1 MTSGRTAEAERQEWI
16 DDLDRFAELR
26 EPWNRLAG
34 GSPFLTWEWLDAW
47 WRCFGTG
54 DPQVFAAWEGEE
66 LVAGLTCGLRKKH
79 LRAMADMNT
88 DLFGPVVRSRS
99 DLRRIVD
106 AILAGPWSRAT
117 LPSLP
122 LGEPFIEELIAALK
136 SKGWLT
142 HHPSR
147 LIESPIVAT
156 GDSFENYCR
165 DVLSTN
171 ARRQVGK
178 AHRRLEREGEVELRV
193 FDEPDDLEPVLA
205 ECFALESAGH
215 KGLWKSDTLSS
226 EALTR
231 FLELVF
237 DRFQERG
244 AVRVSELRLDGAL
257 LAFDL
262 SLIHGRV
269 FYAIKTSY
277 DEDYSYYAPG
287 HILRLAVIEACFERE
302 LDSHEF
308 LYPVSRWKARYMT
321 EVRTT
326 TTLRAYRRRPG
337 PLIRYATRRWV
348 MPALIPLRVRLR
360 EGLRRFRQNR
370 PRFEP

>member
-1 MTSGRTAEAERQEWI
+1 MTAKAARQEWI

-34 GSPFLTWEWLDAW
+34 ESPFLTWEWLDAW

-54 DPQVFAAWEGEE
+54 DPQVFVAWEGEE
-66 LVAGLTCGLRKKH
+66 LVAGLACGLQKRH

-88 DLFGPVVRSRS
+88 DLFGPVVRSEA
-99 DLRRIVD
+99 DLRHVVD
-106 AILAGPWSRAT
+106 AVLAGPWSRMT
-117 LPSLP
+117 FPSLP
-122 LGEPFIEELIAALK
+122 LDQPFIEELTVGLR
-136 SKGWLT
+136 SHGWLT

-147 LIESPIVAT
+147 LIQSPIVDT
-156 GDSFENYCR
+156 SGSFEDYCR

-171 ARRQVGK
+171 ARRQVRK
-178 AHRRLEREGEVELRV
+178 AHRRLEREGRVELRV
-193 FDEPDDLEPVLA
+193 FEEPEDLEPVLA
-205 ECFALESAGH
+205 ECFALEAAGH

-237 DRFQERG
+237 GRFKERG
-244 AVRVSELRLDGAL
+244 AVRVSELRLDDAL
-257 LAFDL
+257 IAFDL
-262 SLIHGRV
+262 SFIHGRV

-277 DEDYSYYAPG
+277 AEDYSYYAPG

-321 EVRTT
+321 EARTT
-326 TTLRAYRRRPG
+326 TTLRSYRRRPAA
-337 PLIRYATRRWV
+337 LSRYAARRWV
-348 MPALIPLRVRLR
+348 MPALIPLRVWLR
-360 EGLRRFRQNR
+360 EVLRRFRQRR
-370 PRFEP
+370 PHLGSR

>member
-1 MTSGRTAEAERQEWI
+1 MTAKAERQEWI

-34 GSPFLTWEWLDAW
+34 GSPFLTWEWFDAW
-47 WRCFGTG
+47 WRCFGVG
-54 DPQVFAAWEGEE
+54 GPQVFAAWEGSE
-66 LVAGLTCGLRKKH
+66 LVAGLACGLHKGH

-88 DLFGPVVRSRS
+88 DLFGPVVRAES
-99 DLRRIVD
+99 DLPRVVD
-106 AILAGPWSRAT
+106 AILSGPWSRAT
-117 LPSLP
+117 FPSLP
-122 LGEPFIEELIAALK
+122 LDDPFIEQLTPSLK
-136 SKGWLT
+136 TSGWFT

-147 LIESPIVAT
+147 LIQSPIVDT
-156 GDSFENYCR
+156 GGSFEDYCR
-165 DVLSTN
+165 EVLSTN

-178 AHRRLEREGEVELRV
+178 AHRRLEREGKVELRV
-193 FDEPDDLEPVLA
+193 FEKPKDLDPVFA

-226 EALTR
+226 EALMR

-237 DRFQERG
+237 GRFWERG

-277 DEDYSYYAPG
+277 DEHYSYYAPG
-287 HILRLAVIEACFERE
+287 HILRLAVIEACFKDEE

-321 EVRTT
+321 EARTT
-326 TTLRAYRRRPG
+326 TTLRAYRRRPAA
-337 PLIRYATRRWV
+337 LTRYAARRWV
-348 MPALIPLRVRLR
+348 MPALIPLAVWSR
-360 EGLRRFRQNR
+360 EARRRFRQNR
-370 PRFEP
+370 PHLGSR